1 LSDGETRAP
10 APGGPGAGADFAAGS
25 EFAGHRIEAE
35 IGRGGMGVVYRA
47 RHLAL
52 DRERALKVVAPAL
65 SADPRFR
72 ERFRRESRLAASI
85 EHPNLIPVHH
95 AGEESGR
102 LFISM
107 RLVDGP
113 DLQRE
118 VSARGPL
125 EPERAA
131 AIVARAAGALD
142 AAHAAGLVHRDVKP
156 ANVLLEPAEGAS
168 DQVFLTD
175 FGISRTAGGG
185 ETITST
191 GEVLGSPDYVAPEQ
205 IEPGEA
211 DARSDIYSLGAVLDF
226 ALTGAPP
233 FARPGD
239 MAKLYAH
246 ANAPRPR
253 PSHEAPWLPAAID
266 EVVAK
271 AMAINPRDRYGSA
284 AELAAAAGVA
294 LAGAPSPP
302 AGRRRRVAPD
312 LVTTRGLHGRR
323 WLAGAGV
330 ALALAASTVALA
342 LLSGEDEGGDDA
354 PGAGPPA
361 IENPRAVATIPVGG
375 APGALTVG
383 DASVWVASAESDAI
397 FQVDPA
403 LDRADRVP
411 QTLGGM
417 PRSVAVAFGSVWVA
431 VGERNEVLRLEP
443 ADGTPPVAIAV
454 GDRPADL
461 AVDDEWVWVAN
472 EGGDTVTRIDPQTNR
487 GSETVPVG
495 DGPRAIATGA
505 DAVWVTNINDGTL
518 SEIDPQAAKTEG
530 RPVEVGQRP
539 SDVAVGGGTVWAM
552 DNFGGVLT
560 PVDPR
565 SLEAGDPIAVDAKPR
580 GVKFGFGY
588 VWVASGGEDSVDR
601 IDPGS
606 HEVVGPAVRVGDEPA
621 DIAVGG
627 GSVWTSDSSDA
638 TVTRID
644 PGRAPT
650 RS

>member
-1 LSDGETRAP
+1 LSAGETRAP
-10 APGGPGAGADFAAGS
+10 APGGPGSGDDFAAGS

-65 SADPRFR
+65 SADPRFH

-142 AAHAAGLVHRDVKP
+142 AAHTAGLVHRDVKP
-156 ANVLLEPAEGAS
+156 ANVLLEPAQDGS

-205 IEPGEA
+205 VEPGEA
-211 DARSDIYSLGAVLDF
+211 DARSDIYSLGAVLHF

-233 FARPGD
+233 FARQGD
-239 MAKLYAH
+239 LAKLYAH

-271 AMAINPRDRYGSA
+271 GMAVDPSDRYGSA
-284 AELAAAAGVA
+284 VELAAAAGAA
-294 LAGAPSPP
+294 LAGAPGPP
-302 AGRRRRVAPD
+302 AQRRRRVPPD
-312 LVTTRGLHGRR
+312 RATTRGLRGRR

-330 ALALAASTVALA
+330 ALVLVAAGVALA
-342 LLSGEDEGGDDA
+342 VFSGEDEGGE
-354 PGAGPPA
+354 PA
-361 IENPRAVATIPVGG
+361 TENPRAVATIPVGG

-383 DASVWVASAESDAI
+383 DASVWVASAERDAI

-411 QTLGGM
+411 QTLGGV

-431 VGERNEVLRLEP
+431 VGERNEVLRLKP
-443 ADGTPPVAIAV
+443 ADGTPPVAIGV
-454 GDRPADL
+454 GDRPADV

-472 EGGDTVTRIDPQTNR
+472 EGGDTVTRIDPRTNR

-495 DGPRAIATGA
+495 DGPRAIATGE

-518 SEIDPQAAKTEG
+518 SEIDPEAAKTKG
-530 RPVEVGQRP
+530 RPVDVGQRP

-552 DNFGGVLT
+552 DNFGGVVT

-565 SLEAGDPIAVDAKPR
+565 SLEAGDPIAVAAKPR

-588 VWVASGGEDSVDR
+588 VWVASGGEDSVAR

-606 HEVVGPAVRVGDEPA
+606 RQVVGPAVRVGDEPA
-621 DIAVGG
+621 DIAVGR
-627 GSVWTSDSSDA
+627 GSVWTSDSGDA
-638 TVTRID
+638 TVTRVD